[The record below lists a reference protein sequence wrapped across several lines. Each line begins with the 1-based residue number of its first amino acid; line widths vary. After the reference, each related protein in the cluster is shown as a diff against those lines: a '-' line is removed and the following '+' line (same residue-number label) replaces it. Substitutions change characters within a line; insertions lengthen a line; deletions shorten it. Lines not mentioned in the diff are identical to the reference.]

1 MRYFENS
8 DGQVFAYDSTQ
19 GDLIAKALAD
29 GMKEI
34 TGAWPPPPAA
44 PSAADNEARAKT
56 LLAATDWSQL
66 ADVGAT
72 LQNKSAFDAYRAELR
87 AVATSPVAGDLV
99 WPVCP
104 TAVWS

>member
-1 MRYFENS
+1 MRYFES
-8 DGQVFAYDSTQ
+8 IGGQVFAYDSTQ
-19 GDLIAKALAD
+19 GDLIAKAISD

-34 TGAWPPPPAA
+34 TGSWPPPPAA

-66 ADVGAT
+66 TDVAQT
-72 LQNKSAFDAYRAELR
+72 LANKSAFDAYRAELR
-87 AVATSPVAGDLV
+87 AVATAPVAGDLV
-99 WPVCP
+99 WPACP